1 MAHQVELVSTGKTGD
16 IQAGNSRVSSR
27 PAMSPMAWSL
37 MKDRSL
43 DQSCKT
49 FLGIRFKTKDGI
61 RQTRCEQARLAL
73 QETDCANISKHSID
87 RPGLTNSYES

>member
-1 MAHQVELVSTGKTGD
+1 
-16 IQAGNSRVSSR
+16 
-27 PAMSPMAWSL
+27 

-43 DQSCKT
+43 DQSRKT

-73 QETDCANISKHSID
+73 QETDCANTSKHSID
-87 RPGLTNSYES
+87 RPGLTNSYESWKGLESSSSSRALDQNIFSAKSSQRWH